1 MESKTENY
9 VFITF
14 GNGISHTWEQKSTTG
29 RFATGR
35 FWLCTWKIS
44 SVSKDQVN
52 NWELCILKITPPHL
66 FLYCFNGFFGLE
78 PQHRCTFW
86 FYSGIVDSFIF
97 IYYVNS
103 LVSKGLLLLACR
115 NEISPLVLN
124 LCPCVQ
130 LLCLLCSLVS
140 YWVKYSKRMS
150 ISTCACTLFLM

>member
-9 VFITF
+9 VFISF

-52 NWELCILKITPPHL
+52 NWELCILKITPL
-66 FLYCFNGFFGLE
+66 ICFYIVSTDFLVWSLSTDAPFDFVQVLLSLSF
-78 PQHRCTFW
+78 
-86 FYSGIVDSFIF
+86 SFIMPTLLSVKGCC
-97 IYYVNS
+97 YL
-103 LVSKGLLLLACR
+103 LVDMKFLLLC
-115 NEISPLVLN
+115 S
-124 LCPCVQ
+124 CVQ

-150 ISTCACTLFLM
+150 ISTCACTLFSI